1 MKELD
6 FLPQWYKD
14 RKRRSSLVRKQYIAL
29 AAVFLLMM
37 TFNLTATHRASRV
50 AAEVS
55 RNDDQQMQAEV
66 VVHEFN
72 RVTKELNEMKAKAD
86 LVRRI
91 DNQIDVGAI
100 LAEISHLVDESIVLS
115 KIELAAEPV
124 ERPEGADRAKGAP
137 VRATSQAEDVQGTVS
152 LGSSKLQVTLAGM
165 AIQPSH
171 VADLVCRLDESAYF
185 QQVRPSFYNKAK
197 IRTGGVRGVSSQAV
211 KTGGD
216 ASEMLDVTMFEITC
230 YLANFKETQGQ

>member
-29 AAVFLLMM
+29 VAVFLLMM
-37 TFNLTATHRASRV
+37 AFNLTATHRAGRV

-55 RNDDQQMQAEV
+55 QYDDQQMQAEA

-91 DNQIDVGAI
+91 DNHIDVGAV
-100 LAEISHLVDESIVLS
+100 LAEISHLVDESVVLN
-115 KIELAAEPV
+115 KVELVAEPLAPSQDTG
-124 ERPEGADRAKGAP
+124 RTKGAP
-137 VRATSQAEDVQGTVS
+137 VRAMSQAEDVQQTVA
-152 LGSSKLQVTLAGM
+152 LGNTKLRVTLAGV
-165 AIQPSH
+165 AIQPSY

-197 IRTGGVRGVSSQAV
+197 IRAGASRRTSHPAEKAGV
-211 KTGGD
+211 D
-216 ASEMLDVTMFEITC
+216 AAEMLDVTTFEITC
-230 YLANFKETQGQ
+230 YLANYREIEGQ

>member
-1 MKELD
+1 MKDLD

-29 AAVFLLMM
+29 VAVFLLMM
-37 TFNLTATHRASRV
+37 TFNLTATHRAGRV

-55 RNDDQQMQAEV
+55 QRDDQQTQAEAV
-66 VVHEFN
+66 VFEFN
-72 RVTKELNEMKAKAD
+72 RVTKELNDMKAKAN

-91 DNQIDVGAI
+91 DSQIDVGAI

-115 KIELAAEPV
+115 KIELTAEPMEPPQEA
-124 ERPEGADRAKGAP
+124 ERTKGAP
-137 VRATSQAEDVQGTVS
+137 VRAASPVEEPQKTIS
-152 LGSSKLQVTLAGM
+152 LGSVKLRVTLAGVAM
-165 AIQPSH
+165 QPAH

-197 IRTGGVRGVSSQAV
+197 IRAGGSRGASLQVA
-211 KTGGD
+211 KAGGD
-216 ASEMLDVTMFEITC
+216 ASETLDVTTFEITC
-230 YLANFKETQGQ
+230 YLANFKETEGR

>member
-6 FLPQWYKD
+6 FLPEWYKD

-37 TFNLTATHRASRV
+37 TFNLTTIHRASRV

-55 RNDDQQMQAEV
+55 HRDDQQMQAET

-72 RVTKELNEMKAKAD
+72 RVTKELNEMRAKAG

-124 ERPEGADRAKGAP
+124 EASPEADPANKRAP
-137 VRATSQAEDVQGTVS
+137 VRAAAQVEDMQEAVR
-152 LGSSKLQVTLAGM
+152 LGNARLRVTLAGV

-171 VADLVCRLDESAYF
+171 VADLVYRLDESTYF
-185 QQVRPSFYNKAK
+185 RQVRPSFYNKAK
-197 IRTGGVRGVSSQAV
+197 IRAGGPQGTAV
-211 KTGGD
+211 PVAKTGAD
-216 ASEMLDVTMFEITC
+216 AAETLDVTSFEIVC
-230 YLANFKETQGQ
+230 YLANYEEIEG

>member
-6 FLPQWYKD
+6 FLPEWYKD

-37 TFNLTATHRASRV
+37 MFNLTATHRASRV

-55 RNDDQQMQAEV
+55 QHDDQQMQAEA

-72 RVTKELNEMKAKAD
+72 RVAKELNEMRAKAG

-124 ERPEGADRAKGAP
+124 ESLPEADPAKRAP
-137 VRATSQAEDVQGTVS
+137 VRAASQDEDAQGTVS
-152 LGSSKLQVTLAGM
+152 LGNAKLRVTLDGV

-171 VADLVCRLDESAYF
+171 VADLVCRLDESTYF
-185 QQVRPSFYNKAK
+185 RQVRPSFYGKAK
-197 IRTGGVRGVSSQAV
+197 IRAGGSRGASVPVV
-211 KTGGD
+211 KTGIDGP
-216 ASEMLDVTMFEITC
+216 EMLDVTTFEITC
-230 YLANFKETQGQ
+230 YLANYKETEGQ